1 MDISSVCILGGSGFV
16 GRSVAEQ
23 ASNRGLRVRVVTRS
37 EPRARDLL
45 VLPMVETM
53 VADPND
59 EKALARSLDNM
70 DAVVN
75 LVGILHPSGRATFAS
90 EHVELPRKI
99 VRACRV
105 AGVRQFVQMS
115 ALGASASAPSEY
127 LRSKAAGEEA
137 VRAGGAELPFTI
149 FRPSVIFGEHDRFLN
164 LFATMA
170 RMFPAIPLGGAHAK
184 FQPVWVEDVARAIV
198 SSLGEPRALGSTF
211 ELCGPRVYSLEELV
225 RFAAG
230 AVGRSP
236 RIIALPAGLASLQ
249 AFVFEH
255 LPGQLLTRDNL
266 RSMSVANVGAGPFPQ
281 LFGFEPSPL
290 EAIAP
295 EYLGRAGSGTRARY
309 PRFRHLAG
317 R

>member
-1 MDISSVCILGGSGFV
+1 MDISSVCIIGGSGFV

-23 ASNRGLRVRVVTRS
+23 ASTRGLRVRVVTRS
-37 EPRARDLL
+37 EPRARGLL
-45 VLPMVETM
+45 VLPTVETM

-75 LVGILHPSGRATFAS
+75 LVGILHPSGRASFAS
-90 EHVELPRKI
+90 AHVELPRKI
-99 VRACRV
+99 TRACRA
-105 AGVRQFVQMS
+105 AGVRQFLQMS
-115 ALGASASAPSEY
+115 ALGASPTAPSEY

-137 VRAGGAELPFTI
+137 VRAAGAELPFTI

-164 LFATMA
+164 LFARMA
-170 RMFPAIPLGGAHAK
+170 RIFPVIPLGAAHAK
-184 FQPVWVEDVARAIV
+184 FQPVWVEDVARAIAT
-198 SSLGEPRALGSTF
+198 SLGEPRALGSTF
-211 ELCGPRVYSLEELV
+211 ELCGPRAYTLEELV
-225 RFAAG
+225 RFAAA

-236 RIIALPAGLASLQ
+236 RIMALPAALASFH

-255 LPGQLLTRDNL
+255 LPGKLLTRDNL
-266 RSMSVANVGAGPFPQ
+266 RSLSVDNVCAGPFPQ
-281 LFGFEPSPL
+281 VFGFEPSPL

-295 EYLGRAGSGTRARY
+295 EYLEQTGTRARY
-309 PRFRHLAG
+309 QRFRHYAG